1 MNALAQPQIL
11 IVDDYPII
19 VSGLEKTI
27 KSLFEDA
34 VIDKAES
41 KQLTFQKL
49 QSKNYDLVFLDVNL
63 NGENMLDHLDD
74 LMTFN
79 KKAKIIVFTA
89 YNSDKIKA
97 LALDKKVDGF
107 LDKNTSIEELEFAI
121 HEVLSG
127 QPYINQK
134 EDLSFELENS
144 PDKFEKINTLTSR
157 EKDVID
163 LVVKGFTNENIAK
176 KLFLSILTVQSHRK
190 NIYRKLDIHSSTEL
204 IYLHLRY
211 MT

>member
-1 MNALAQPQIL
+1 MNALAQPHIL

-27 KSLFEDA
+27 KSLFDGA

-41 KQLTFQKL
+41 KQVTFQKL
-49 QSKNYDLVFLDVNL
+49 KSKNYDLVFLDVNL
-63 NGENMLDHLDD
+63 SGENMLDHLDD

-97 LALDKKVDGF
+97 LALDKKVNGF

-127 QPYINQK
+127 QSYINQK

-144 PDKFEKINTLTSR
+144 PDKFDRINSLTKR
-157 EKDVID
+157 ELDVIN
-163 LVVKGFTNENIAK
+163 LVVKGHTNQTIASN
-176 KLFLSILTVQSHRK
+176 LFLSIQTVQSHRK
-190 NIYRKLDIHSSTEL
+190 NIYRKLDIHSATEL

-211 MT
+211 MA